1 MEQGGERAMTL
12 QQLKYFIETV
22 NCGSISKAADNLFLS
37 QPSLSS
43 SIKELE
49 NETGVELFTRTSKGM
64 ALTQDGVEFLG
75 YARQVI
81 EQADFLERRYLSK
94 KPPRRVFSVSS
105 QHYAF
110 AVNAFVSMVRK
121 TNADEYELT
130 MRETQTHDIVESVR
144 TLRSEIGILYLNP
157 FNRKVIEK
165 LLRESDLTF
174 HSLFTAKPHI
184 FTGSASPLAK
194 REYVTL
200 KELEGY
206 PCLTYEQGE
215 YNSFYFSE
223 EILSTEFHKKS
234 IKVTD
239 RATMFNLMIGLDG
252 YTISSGI
259 ISADLNGDNIA
270 AIPLQVE
277 DSIEVGWISHRSI
290 RLTAQAE
297 LYLEELD
304 KAIRYYGVP
313 GEVI

>member
-1 MEQGGERAMTL
+1 MTL
-12 QQLKYFIETV
+12 SQLRYFIEATR
-22 NCGSISKAADNLFLS
+22 CGSISKAAENLFLS
-37 QPSLSS
+37 QPSLSNA
-43 SIKELE
+43 IRELE
-49 NETGVELFTRTSKGM
+49 AETGTELFTRTSKGIT
-64 ALTQDGVEFLG
+64 LTQDGVEFLG

-81 EQADFLERRYLSK
+81 EQADLLEQRYLDK

-110 AVNAFVSMVRK
+110 AVNAFVNMVRK

-130 MRETQTHDIVESVR
+130 MRETQTYDIVESVR
-144 TLRSEIGILYLNP
+144 TMRSEIGILYRSP

-174 HSLFTAKPHI
+174 HPLFTASPHI

-194 REYVTL
+194 RPFVTL
-200 KELEGY
+200 EDLEDY
-206 PCLTYEQGE
+206 PCLSYEQGA

-234 IKVTD
+234 IQVTD

-259 ISADLNGDNIA
+259 ISADLNGDNIT
-270 AIPLQVE
+270 AIPLRVE
-277 DSIEVGWISHRSI
+277 DSIEVGWIAHRSI
-290 RLTAQAE
+290 QLTSQAE

-304 KAIRYYGVP
+304 KAIKYYGVSSNA
-313 GEVI
+313 GT